1 MTRWTMTRD
10 VAQHIVD
17 VGEKKRHSM
26 TQEVKS
32 YPYEREEQVSLM
44 TVASDW
50 EKVDGVYS
58 AQAYIKGFSGNQDS
72 GSYTVYAPT
81 SAEDSPPPIK
91 KGSKI
96 HVANVSGRL
105 ECIGGAG
112 SSVKFGVAQITW
124 NWSKVG
130 EGTLYYSYYVAS
142 AKIYD
147 TNLQFIE
154 ESTIHALSG
163 YGYGEAGAQET
174 RLCFHDGKKWCLL
187 QVEPVSEDKI
197 TSMISEYVD
206 DRLKNFSAQ
215 EITYVPS
222 IDVSNG
228 TIHFYYKTISV
239 LVYKS

>member
-1 MTRWTMTRD
+1 MARWTMTRD

-81 SAEDSPPPIK
+81 SAGNSPPPIK
-91 KGSKI
+91 KGAKM

-130 EGTLYYSYYVAS
+130 EGTLYSSYYVAS

-163 YGYGEAGAQET
+163 YGYGESGAQET
-174 RLCFHDGKKWCLL
+174 RLCFHDGTKWCLL

-197 TSMISEYVD
+197 TSMISKYVD
-206 DRLKNFSAQ
+206 DRLKNFSARD
-215 EITYVPS
+215 ITYVRE
-222 IDVSNG
+222 IGVYG
-228 TIHFYYKTISV
+228 GSV
-239 LVYKS
+239 QFDYRTSKLWVYKS

>member
-1 MTRWTMTRD
+1 MARWTMTRD

-91 KGSKI
+91 KGAKM

-174 RLCFHDGKKWCLL
+174 RLCFHDGAKWCLL
-187 QVEPVSEDKI
+187 QVEQVPEDDI

-206 DRLKNFSAQ
+206 ERLRHFSTQ

-222 IDVSNG
+222 IDVVNG
-228 TIHFYYKTISV
+228 SILFDYKTISIW
-239 LVYKS
+239 VYKQ